1 MRFLSPVLAAVLLL
15 SPAAAVKAQQPS
27 NSQQDRMKSCNSQAS
42 SSNLTGSARSTF
54 MSNCLSGSSTSGSG
68 SSTQQQNTQQQKMKS
83 CNTQATTQGLA
94 GDARKSFLSSCLKNP

>member
-1 MRFLSPVLAAVLLL
+1 MWECDMRFLSPVLAAVLLL
-15 SPAAAVKAQQPS
+15 SLAAAVQAQQPT

-68 SSTQQQNTQQQKMKS
+68 SSTQQEKMKS
-83 CNTQATTQGLA
+83 CNSQATTQGLA

>member
-15 SPAAAVKAQQPS
+15 SPAAAVQAQQPT

-54 MSNCLSGSSTSGSG
+54 MSNCLSGSSTSASG
-68 SSTQQQNTQQQKMKS
+68 SSTQQEKMKS
-83 CNTQATTQGLA
+83 CNSQATTQGLA
-94 GDARKSFLSSCLKNP
+94 GNARQSFLSSCLKNP